1 VSAGVPPY
9 GSNFASAD
17 RAGGHA
23 GAGVGE
29 GPKEKVLR
37 IFIFKSEASRGLQAF
52 AGDPAGSKLP
62 RKHGPWH
69 ATGVIRDDKAPPHS
83 FSRAAIEKAIDE
95 TGFQLWR
102 MKVQ

>member
-1 VSAGVPPY
+1 LIVPAVTTR
-9 GSNFASAD
+9 GQ
-17 RAGGHA
+17 RRQ
-23 GAGVGE
+23 
-29 GPKEKVLR
+29 VLR

-69 ATGVIRDDKAPPHS
+69 ATGVIRDDKDPPHS
-83 FSRAAIEKAIDE
+83 FSRATIEKAIDE

-102 MKVQ
+102 LKPST

>member
-1 VSAGVPPY
+1 VLAGVRPC

-17 RAGGHA
+17 RTGGHA
-23 GAGVGE
+23 GEAAE
-29 GPKEKVLR
+29 LPKEKVLR
-37 IFIFKSEASRGLQAF
+37 IFIFTSEASNGLRAF

-62 RKHGPWH
+62 RQHGPWH

-102 MKVQ
+102 MKAS